1 MANGPVSSSSCVV
14 IVVVLCVNA
23 VPTSEKFLPSA
34 NRCTDYICFTGLVL
48 VFVSIVFATTQSLS
62 DESCNV
68 LVMRTT
74 TADAAGIEASEA
86 GAETLFT
93 NETTFLHIESDD
105 TTTIIVPEKV
115 HHLEFDKTKTSHTFT
130 INGITENA
138 KHQANYVIYSQHM
151 MSEFEGDS
159 HFLKDS
165 AGKDIEPKAS
175 EPEHK
180 AHGNSAS
187 SVVVSAMAATVVMVA
202 TILL

>member
-1 MANGPVSSSSCVV
+1 MFHWS
-14 IVVVLCVNA
+14 L
-23 VPTSEKFLPSA
+23 VP
-34 NRCTDYICFTGLVL
+34 
-48 VFVSIVFATTQSLS
+48 VFVSIVFDACIFFSAISRGHPSLS

-86 GAETLFT
+86 AAELLFT

>member
-14 IVVVLCVNA
+14 IVVELCVNA
-23 VPTSEKFLPSA
+23 VPTSEKFLHSA
-34 NRCTDYICFTGLVL
+34 NRCTDFFCFTGLVP
-48 VFVSIVFATTQSLS
+48 VFVSIVFATTRSLS

-86 GAETLFT
+86 AAELLFT

>member
-14 IVVVLCVNA
+14 IVVELCANA

-34 NRCTDYICFTGLVL
+34 NRCTDFFCFTGLVP
-48 VFVSIVFATTQSLS
+48 VFVSIVFATTRSLS

-86 GAETLFT
+86 AAELLFT

>member
-14 IVVVLCVNA
+14 IVVELCVNA

-34 NRCTDYICFTGLVL
+34 NRCTDFFCFTGLVP
-48 VFVSIVFATTQSLS
+48 VFVSIVFATTRSLS

-86 GAETLFT
+86 AAELLFT

>member
-23 VPTSEKFLPSA
+23 VSTGVLTFF
-34 NRCTDYICFTGLVL
+34 CFTGHLYL
-48 VFVSIVFATTQSLS
+48 LLYLFSFPSFLMLRGHPSLS

-130 INGITENA
+130 INGITENS

>member
-1 MANGPVSSSSCVV
+1 
-14 IVVVLCVNA
+14 
-23 VPTSEKFLPSA
+23 
-34 NRCTDYICFTGLVL
+34 
-48 VFVSIVFATTQSLS
+48 
-62 DESCNV
+62 
-68 LVMRTT
+68 MRTT

-93 NETTFLHIESDD
+93 NASTFLHIESDD
-105 TTTIIVPEKV
+105 STTIIVPEKV
-115 HHLEFDKTKTSHTFT
+115 YHLEFDTSKKSHTYA
-130 INGITENA
+130 INGITENS
-138 KHQANYVIYSQHM
+138 KHQANYVIYSQHTM
-151 MSEFEGDS
+151 GEFEGDV
-159 HFLKDS
+159 HYLKDS

>member
-14 IVVVLCVNA
+14 IVVELCVNA

-34 NRCTDYICFTGLVL
+34 NRCTDFFCFTGLVP

-86 GAETLFT
+86 AAELLFT